1 MNTQWRWVER
11 YAEQFNACRV
21 DRGDVAVVLT
31 ETMSNPAVASTA
43 RLALETLGASVIDVV
58 LTTPPNPGPVPIRST
73 GASQALQDN
82 RSAIAALSA
91 ADFVAD
97 CTVEGLLHAPE
108 LAEVLASGARV
119 LMISNE
125 HPENVERWPHDP
137 TLAERVNTGVE
148 LLKAAKVMKV
158 ASAAGTDLSVRLAGA
173 VVAGS
178 FGWCTEPGSIAHWP
192 GGLVLCFPAAHSVD
206 GTVVLAPGDVN
217 LTFKQYLRDA
227 VELTVRGDYVT
238 EIKGSGVDA
247 ELFRSYLSS
256 FGEPEAYAVSHV
268 GWGMNE
274 AARWDAMAMWDKAD
288 FNGTELRA
296 FAGNFLYSTG
306 ANEAAER
313 FCRGHFDL
321 PMRSC
326 TVTLDGEA
334 VVVDGELVP
343 DLRSRQ

>member
-11 YAEQFNACRV
+11 YAEQFNACEV
-21 DRGDVAVVLT
+21 NRGDVAVVLT
-31 ETMSNPAVASTA
+31 ETTSNPVVASTA
-43 RLALETLGASVIDVV
+43 RLALETLGAAVIDVV
-58 LTTPPNPGPVPIRST
+58 VTTPPNPGPVPIRST
-73 GASQALQDN
+73 GASQALQNN
-82 RSAIAALSA
+82 RSAVAALSA

-125 HPENVERWPHDP
+125 HPENVERWPRDP

-148 LLKAAKVMKV
+148 LLEAAKVMKV
-158 ASAAGTDLSVRLAGA
+158 TSAAGTDLSVRLAGA

-217 LTFKQYLRDA
+217 LTFKQYLRDT
-227 VELTVRGDYVT
+227 VELTVHDDYVT
-238 EIKGSGVDA
+238 EIKGSGVDV

-268 GWGMNE
+268 GWGMND

-306 ANEAAER
+306 ANETAER

-343 DLRSRQ
+343 GLRSR

>member
-11 YAEQFNACRV
+11 YAQQFSACAV
-21 DRGDVAVVLT
+21 SGGETAVVLS
-31 ETMSNPAVASTA
+31 ETTSNPVVVSTA
-43 RLALETLGASVIDVV
+43 RLALETLGAAVVDVV
-58 LTTPPNPGPVPIRST
+58 LTTPANRGPVPIRST
-73 GASQALQDN
+73 GASQALQGN
-82 RSAIAALSA
+82 RSALAALSA
-91 ADFVAD
+91 ADFIAD

-108 LAEVLASGARV
+108 LAAILAGGARV

-148 LLKAAKVMKV
+148 LLKAAEVMKV
-158 ASAAGTDLSVRLAGA
+158 TSAAGTDLTVRLAGA
-173 VVAGS
+173 FLAGS

-192 GGLVLCFPAAHSVD
+192 GGLVLVFPAAHSVE
-206 GTVVLAPGDVN
+206 GRVVLAPGDVN
-217 LTFKQYLRDA
+217 LTFKQYLRDSI
-227 VELTVRGDYVT
+227 ELTVQDDYVT
-238 EIKGSGVDA
+238 EIEGSGVDA

-256 FGEPEAYAVSHV
+256 FDEPEAYAVSHV
-268 GWGMNE
+268 GWGMND

-306 ANEAAER
+306 ANEVAGR

-321 PMRSC
+321 PMRNC
-326 TVTLDGEA
+326 TVTLDGEP
-334 VVVDGELVP
+334 VVVSGELSP
-343 DLRSRQ
+343 ALRGH

>member
-11 YAEQFNACRV
+11 YAQQFNACEV
-21 DRGDVAVVLT
+21 KRGDVAVVLT
-31 ETMSNPAVASTA
+31 ETTSNPVVASTA
-43 RLALETLGASVIDVV
+43 RLALETLGAAVIDVV

-73 GASQALQDN
+73 GASQALQNN

-97 CTVEGLLHAPE
+97 CTVEGLLHAAE
-108 LAEVLASGARV
+108 LAEILAGGVRV

-137 TLAERVNTGVE
+137 TLAQRVNTGVE
-148 LLKAAKVMKV
+148 RLKAAEVMRV
-158 ASAAGTDLSVRLAGA
+158 TSAVGTDLTVRLARA
-173 VVAGS
+173 FVAGS
-178 FGWCTEPGSIAHWP
+178 FGWCTEEGSIAHWP

-206 GTVVLAPGDVN
+206 GTIVLAPGDVN
-217 LTFKQYLRDA
+217 LTFKQYLRDPI
-227 VELTVRGDYVT
+227 ELTVRDDYVT
-238 EIKGSGVDA
+238 EIEGSGVDA

-256 FGEPEAYAVSHV
+256 FDEPEAYAVSHV

-274 AARWDAMAMWDKAD
+274 AARWDAMAMWDKTD

-296 FAGNFLYSTG
+296 FAGNFLHSTG
-306 ANEAAER
+306 TNEVAGR

-334 VVVDGELVP
+334 VVVDGELSP
-343 DLRSRQ
+343 ELRSR

>member
-11 YAEQFNACRV
+11 YAQQFNACEV
-21 DRGDVAVVLT
+21 KRGDVAVVLT
-31 ETMSNPAVASTA
+31 ETTSNLVVASTA
-43 RLALETLGASVIDVV
+43 RLALETLGAAVIDVV

-73 GASQALQDN
+73 GASQALQNN

-97 CTVEGLLHAPE
+97 CTVEGLLHAAE
-108 LAEVLASGARV
+108 LAEILAGGVRV

-137 TLAERVNTGVE
+137 TLAQRVNTGVE
-148 LLKAAKVMKV
+148 RLKAAEVMRV
-158 ASAAGTDLSVRLAGA
+158 TSAVGTDLTVRLAGA
-173 VVAGS
+173 FVAGS
-178 FGWCTEPGSIAHWP
+178 FGWCTEKGSIAHWP
-192 GGLVLCFPAAHSVD
+192 GGLVLCFPAAQSVD
-206 GTVVLAPGDVN
+206 GTIVLAPGDVN
-217 LTFKQYLRDA
+217 LTFKQYLRDPI
-227 VELTVRGDYVT
+227 ELTVRDDYVT
-238 EIKGSGVDA
+238 EIEGSGVDA

-256 FGEPEAYAVSHV
+256 FDEPEAYAVSHV
-268 GWGMNE
+268 GWGMNT

-306 ANEAAER
+306 ANEVAGR

-326 TVTLDGEA
+326 TITLDGEA
-334 VVVDGELVP
+334 VVVDGELSP
-343 DLRSRQ
+343 ELRSR

>member
-11 YAEQFNACRV
+11 YAEQFNACEV
-21 DRGDVAVVLT
+21 NRGDVAVVLT
-31 ETMSNPAVASTA
+31 ETTSNPVVASTA
-43 RLALETLGASVIDVV
+43 RLALETLGAAVIDVV
-58 LTTPPNPGPVPIRST
+58 VTTPPNPGPVPIRST
-73 GASQALQDN
+73 GASQALQNN
-82 RSAIAALSA
+82 RSAVAALSA

-148 LLKAAKVMKV
+148 LLEAAKVMKV
-158 ASAAGTDLSVRLAGA
+158 TSAAGTDLSVRLAGA

-217 LTFKQYLRDA
+217 LTFKQYLRDT
-227 VELTVRGDYVT
+227 VELTVHDDYVT

-256 FGEPEAYAVSHV
+256 FEEPEAYAVSHV
-268 GWGMNE
+268 GWGMND

-306 ANEAAER
+306 ANETAER

-343 DLRSRQ
+343 DLRSR